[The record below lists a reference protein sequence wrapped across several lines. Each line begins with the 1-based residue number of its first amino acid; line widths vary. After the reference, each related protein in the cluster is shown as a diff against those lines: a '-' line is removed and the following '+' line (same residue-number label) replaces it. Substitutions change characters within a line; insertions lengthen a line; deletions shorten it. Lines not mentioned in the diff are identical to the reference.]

1 MADDAPVVDDDH
13 CVEPASTLVEEEGH
27 VVFVL
32 TVEVFLIG
40 EVGVSEAFDEEGVVV
55 EGNTEDDFIFG
66 LVADGEHRFVFHQ
79 QARYGELGEGCTED

>member
-13 CVEPASTLVEEEGH
+13 GVEPAATLIEEEGH

-55 EGNTEDDFIFG
+55 EGNTEDGFVFG
-66 LVADGEHRFVFHQ
+66 LVADGEHWFVFHQ
-79 QARYGELGEGCTED
+79 QARYGELGE